1 MEAIKIKELIAI
13 FRKEQPKM
21 GIEKLHLDISTGLK
35 DNNIKVGR
43 DKLFSFARN
52 NGLLVKKTK

>member
-21 GIEKLHLDISTGLK
+21 GIEKLQP
-35 DNNIKVGR
+35 
-43 DKLFSFARN
+43 
-52 NGLLVKKTK
+52 